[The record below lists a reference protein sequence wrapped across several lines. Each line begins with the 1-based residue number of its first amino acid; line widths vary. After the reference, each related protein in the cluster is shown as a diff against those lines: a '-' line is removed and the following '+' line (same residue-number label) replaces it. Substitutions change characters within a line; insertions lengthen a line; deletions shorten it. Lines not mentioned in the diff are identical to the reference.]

1 MGIVSFII
9 SYHQYKK
16 YKLGR
21 NKVKKYSFKYIYM
34 GNAISKLCKNM
45 SNPIKAYEKR
55 KTMKIYKEVVMNA
68 DVEENVEFIPD
79 RIESI

>member
-21 NKVKKYSFKYIYM
+21 NKVKKYSFKYIWETQSQNYVKKCQ
-34 GNAISKLCKNM
+34 IQ
-45 SNPIKAYEKR
+45 
-55 KTMKIYKEVVMNA
+55 
-68 DVEENVEFIPD
+68 
-79 RIESI
+79 